1 MASYSNKFGEIS
13 SADEH
18 VDNCKSDNEHTEVLK
33 LFDSEVECDARFSG
47 FGDTYLVAKPKVKS
61 SVKKGPNGS

>member
-33 LFDSEVECDARFSG
+33 LFDSEVECDARFLALG
-47 FGDTYLVAKPKVKS
+47 IQI
-61 SVKKGPNGS
+61 